1 LGANAENQ
9 RGRRREKTF
18 FESLNVMTH
27 LGEVLPAVAISNE
40 AALRRSLFVHIT
52 LLGVD
57 VDAYSLFG

>member
-1 LGANAENQ
+1 
-9 RGRRREKTF
+9 
-18 FESLNVMTH
+18 MTH